1 MHPEYV
7 KVKLP
12 TEEKFFSTRGEVKK
26 LNLHTVCEEARCPN
40 RAECWSNGTAT
51 FMVLGKNC
59 SRNCK
64 FCSVTHG
71 FVEPLDPMEPRNIAV
86 AVREMGLKFV
96 VITSVDRD
104 DLPDQGAGHFAAVVR
119 EVKLTGAKVEVLIP
133 DFRGNFDLVDII
145 LKEGPSVVAHN
156 IETVSRLSPFVR
168 DPRASYSQ
176 SLAVLKHI
184 SSKGFVT
191 KSSIMLGLGETDL
204 EVIDAMRALRNA
216 GVSILTIGQYLRPSK
231 EQIPVVEYST
241 PSRFKYLEQ
250 VAYELG
256 FSYVASGPLVR
267 TSYRAAEAWEAVGD

>member
-1 MHPEYV
+1 MHPDYV